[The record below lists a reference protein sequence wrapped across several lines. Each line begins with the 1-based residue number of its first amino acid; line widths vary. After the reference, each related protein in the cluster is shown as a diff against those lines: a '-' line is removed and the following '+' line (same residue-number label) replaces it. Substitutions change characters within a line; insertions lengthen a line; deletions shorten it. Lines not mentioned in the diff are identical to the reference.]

1 MPEIWPRNFP
11 QIETK
16 QSSQTILVPK
26 PLPLSFRITLLGE
39 QEAIYFQIFQRE
51 TINSLADGRKSPVW
65 HGIVRHACLEEPSI
79 FHCAIAIA
87 ALDQACKSRSL
98 NTSSGFDF
106 HHRHALQQYGKALK
120 ELQKVVAR
128 GDSCI
133 RTTLI
138 SSLLIFCFQNFHG
151 DVRLAINNVRTTID
165 LMYDWISSHTNTTA
179 HIGFSPAPH
188 ILEHEV
194 VEAFARLDAHLLNW
208 IGVSRSSCDVIPLV
222 SPNSFN
228 ALPIPTIFTSLKE
241 AKLSFDNI
249 ISRLFLDKVSGPTA
263 PSLTSISQYTIS
275 EASEPPFAKEL
286 RSWTSAFQ
294 PIFDICQSLI
304 DRDPKDHSEFIPA
317 GILRCQCLALM
328 IVFWSSYYSRLYIDS
343 CSSSFNSPFPK
354 AIQSS
359 SQFANK
365 DDDKEVHKL
374 LIPVYS
380 EIITTFRA
388 IVNHPAFV
396 KSFIFECGILPQLFV
411 VICKCPDEMIRREA
425 KQILKDAEG
434 RREGIWNAKTVG
446 LVGADILRCEDFD
459 EHVRS
464 LQNQDYVSS
473 TGNHLS
479 KENFIGNNASAW
491 DDCKYTRQGIRL
503 QKPIKWVEVHFAYL
517 GMKMKLPDLRREEE
531 TNNKQG
537 VEYSWE
543 RYNDE
548 VEGMHLLDWV
558 EQYLGPRGDGLI
570 SGFVGL

>member
-1 MPEIWPRNFP
+1 M
-11 QIETK
+11 
-16 QSSQTILVPK
+16 
-26 PLPLSFRITLLGE
+26 
-39 QEAIYFQIFQRE
+39 FQRK
-51 TINSLADGRKSPVW
+51 TINSLADGRKSPLW

-87 ALDQACKSRSL
+87 ALDKACKSRSL

-120 ELQKVVAR
+120 ELQKVIAR

-165 LMYDWISSHTNTTA
+165 LMYDWIPSHTNTTA
-179 HIGFSPAPH
+179 HINFSPAPH

-194 VEAFARLDAHLLNW
+194 VEAFSRLDAHLLNW
-208 IGVSRSSCDVIPLV
+208 IGVFRSSCNVIPLA
-222 SPNSFN
+222 SP
-228 ALPIPTIFTSLKE
+228 
-241 AKLSFDNI
+241 
-249 ISRLFLDKVSGPTA
+249 VSGPIA
-263 PSLTSISQYTIS
+263 PSLTSISQYAIS

-286 RSWTSAFQ
+286 RSWTSALQ
-294 PIFDICQSLI
+294 PIFDICQSRI

-317 GILRCQCLALM
+317 RILRCQCLALK
-328 IVFWSSYYSRLYIDS
+328 IVFWSSYYSRLNIDS

-396 KSFIFECGILPQLFV
+396 KSFIFGCGILPQLLV
-411 VICKCPDEMIRREA
+411 VTCKCPDEMIRREA
-425 KQILKDAEG
+425 IQILKDAEG
-434 RREGIWNAKTVG
+434 RREGIWDAKTVG
-446 LVGADILRCEDFD
+446 LLGADILRCEDFD

-503 QKPIKWVEVHFAYL
+503 QKHTKWVEVHFAYL
-517 GMKMKLPDLRREEE
+517 GMKMKLPVLRREEE
-531 TNNKQG
+531 TNNKEG
-537 VEYSWE
+537 VGYSSE

-548 VEGMHLLDWV
+548 VERMHLLDWV
-558 EQYLGPRGDGLI
+558 EQFLGPRGDGLV